1 MGVGVLVEVGV
12 GVLVAVGV
20 GVFVVVGVDVFVGVG
35 VEVFVGLIVASVTEG
50 ACVIDT
56 VVVTVNVVEGE
67 TVSVVEGVS
76 TGGTISWSST
86 EPKSVVQNQLL
97 LEGSFILAIPIATD
111 CESFICSRCAYVQ
124 LLPFASPSHAFFH
137 ESNALCPVAPVHA
150 IFSAI

>member
-20 GVFVVVGVDVFVGVG
+20 GVFVGVGVDVFVGVG

-67 TVSVVEGVS
+67 TVSVVGVS
-76 TGGTISWSST
+76 
-86 EPKSVVQNQLL
+86 
-97 LEGSFILAIPIATD
+97 
-111 CESFICSRCAYVQ
+111 
-124 LLPFASPSHAFFH
+124 
-137 ESNALCPVAPVHA
+137 
-150 IFSAI
+150 